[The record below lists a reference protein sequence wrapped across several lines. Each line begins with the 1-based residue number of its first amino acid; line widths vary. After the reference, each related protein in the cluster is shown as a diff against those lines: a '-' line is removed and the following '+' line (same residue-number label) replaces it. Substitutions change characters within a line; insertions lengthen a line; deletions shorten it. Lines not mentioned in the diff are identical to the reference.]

1 MDKKIFIILVF
12 VLMAFTFTQ
21 YSFCQEVVV
30 DTVVNQQSKILL
42 TPINAGA
49 NDASLRDLQK
59 SAGYKVEIISGNP
72 KLLAVEIS
80 GPVVFKEI
88 SDGVGEITLKFLNS
102 ETEFDNWSWGAKAPY
117 KVTFTVTA
125 KDIRNTYTVSETG
138 TFTFGKW

>member
-1 MDKKIFIILVF
+1 MDKKIFALLVF
-12 VLMAFTFTQ
+12 VLITFTFVQ

-42 TPINAGA
+42 TPINAGG
-49 NDASLRDLQK
+49 NDASLRDIQK

-72 KLLAVEIS
+72 KLLKVEIS

-88 SDGVGEITLKFLNS
+88 SDGVGEITLKLLNS
-102 ETEFDNWSWGAKAPY
+102 EAEFDNWIKSKDAPY
-117 KVTFTVTA
+117 KVSFTITA
-125 KDIRNTYTVSETG
+125 KDVRDLYTVSETG